1 MSASD
6 TRPTRRRLIRRFGV
20 YTIGEDD
27 AGQIELEQTPPTE
40 PEPPAEAQD
49 ESWDLVAGDGAPDGA

>member
-6 TRPTRRRLIRRFGV
+6 ARLTRRRLVRRSGV
-20 YTIGEDD
+20 YTIDEDNAGE
-27 AGQIELEQTPPTE
+27 IELEQAPAIE

-49 ESWDLVAGDGAPDGA
+49 ESWDLVARGGDG